1 MGIPIGEKNAIDS
14 ASFIVVFDRP
24 FESNVIESLHGLK
37 QLLKDDYPH
46 FESTK
51 AMEVRF
57 EGGEVRQQIGVASGC
72 VLQNFRL
79 DGRPS
84 WVLRVE
90 GNAIA
95 VSCMDYGRWSEVSSK
110 AIVHIAKILSLVNH
124 DTNSVASFV
133 LQVIDRFVPAN
144 EESYSLGQ
152 VFNAESRYLT
162 KQVADAGEL
171 WHVYQGWFE
180 EKPDLFGQLLHAL
193 NLSTNRT
200 ETGVSTTIDH
210 ATHLQFQP
218 SKVVSDL
225 NEAFILRTF
234 DALHEGNKFIIK
246 GLLADEQLKR
256 INLQ

>member
-1 MGIPIGEKNAIDS
+1 MGMPIGEKNAIDS

-24 FESNVIESLHGLK
+24 FESNVIESLRGLQ

-57 EGGEVRQQIGVASGC
+57 EGGEVSQQIGVASGC

-79 DGRPS
+79 DARPS

-95 VSCMDYGRWSEVSSK
+95 VSCMDYGRWSDVSSK
-110 AIVHIAKILSLVNH
+110 AITHIAKTLSLVNH
-124 DTNSVASFV
+124 DTNLVTSLV
-133 LQVIDRFVPAN
+133 LQVIDRFVPTDAEN
-144 EESYSLGQ
+144 YHIGQ
-152 VFNAESRYLT
+152 VFNTESRYLT
-162 KQVADAGEL
+162 QQVSDAGEL

-180 EKPDLFGQLLHAL
+180 EKPSLSGRLLHAL
-193 NLSTNRT
+193 NLSTNRS
-200 ETGVSTTIDH
+200 ETGIATSIDH

-218 SKVVSDL
+218 AKMANDL
-225 NEAFILRTF
+225 DGHYLHRTF
-234 DALHEGNKFIIK
+234 DALHECNKALIRN
-246 GLLADEQLKR
+246 LLAENQLKK
-256 INLQ
+256 IGLQ